1 MMLLKKTHEEDN
13 GGDWQ
18 EIKGKKS
25 LISPEPKP
33 HKQKFYC
40 RLLKFLQVKTA
51 ARRFLPPMPVS
62 ISACPCLFLWCC
74 GKKAFDRLIC
84 AGTHEYLISP
94 PNITTCVK
102 TKCWKRSARLKQQG
116 KALLILWLTDADQY
130 KHNTKRIIKKSL
142 KSLNTK
148 NVTEATNY
156 KG

>member
-1 MMLLKKTHEEDN
+1 MEGT
-13 GGDWQ
+13 GRWS
-18 EIKGKKS
+18 KGKKVWF
-25 LISPEPKP
+25 LQNQNHTNKNFIVV
-33 HKQKFYC
+33 
-40 RLLKFLQVKTA
+40 LLKFLQVKTA

-84 AGTHEYLISP
+84 AGTHEYLIFP
-94 PNITTCVK
+94 PNITTRVK
-102 TKCWKRSARLKQQG
+102 TKCSKRSARLKQQG

-148 NVTEATNY
+148 NVTEATKD